1 MLGFLMPADVS
12 KSFMWPPRSRL
23 STANV
28 LYACTSV
35 RSRDAQSTEN
45 SSASVRS
52 SLHSFRRH
60 SETLAQL
67 NGHIHELRLVFVE
80 VDVS

>member
-1 MLGFLMPADVS
+1 MSTSDV
-12 KSFMWPPRSRL
+12 
-23 STANV
+23 V
-28 LYACTSV
+28 
-35 RSRDAQSTEN
+35 RDAQSTEN